1 MAWGCIVAK
10 FDYGKAQE
18 TAERL
23 IDKYGAPGSF
33 TRTTQGDIDPATG
46 EQGAGTT
53 TMINGTVTPVLSYK
67 ASEINGESV
76 QRGDGYVYFDGG
88 EIAINDKATIN
99 GDLYRCVDVS
109 SIKSVEGVLVYQKIQ
124 LRR

>member
-1 MAWGCIVAK
+1 MAK